1 MTRPEVS
8 RRYWKQSARDGWH
21 LGGAAL
27 SLVRGQPGL
36 RRYLVPAFVILLVIH
51 IVTVAVILHYRH
63 VGTIPQRI
71 VAALVFGY
79 LDAVLTNAVAV
90 GLAGLSDQIIVGGAP
105 RAADGWRLA
114 VRRLPQVAGWGLIVI
129 AVGIP
134 ARLLTSWGVDQ
145 VAVLLFGFGWGVIS
159 FFAIPAIALTGA
171 GPLRAARRSL
181 HLVRGFW
188 AGQIAGTVYVW
199 LRPALFLGVPGALA
213 LVVGVALERNGV
225 DFLGWTLALGG
236 VIVLAMAYLVMV
248 SAKSILS
255 VAIFRYAEDGV
266 APEPFDA
273 ERLQRLMVGPT
284 TIVERVGRRLDNDRM
299 RRFRARFS
307 EERERITERR

>member
-1 MTRPEVS
+1 MTRPTVA
-8 RRYWKQSARDGWH
+8 RRSWRQSAHDGWH

-36 RRYLVPAFVILLVIH
+36 RRYLVPALVVLLVIH
-51 IVTVAVILHYRH
+51 IAAFAVILHYRH
-63 VGTIPQRI
+63 QGTIPQR
-71 VAALVFGY
+71 LVVVVLCGY
-79 LDAVLTNAVAV
+79 LDAVLTNSAAV
-90 GLAGLSDQIIVGGAP
+90 GLAGLSDQIIGGGAP
-105 RAADGWRLA
+105 KAADGWRLA

-145 VAVLLFGFGWGVIS
+145 VAVVLLGFGWGVIS

-181 HLVRGFW
+181 QLVRSFW

-199 LRPALFLGVPGALA
+199 LRPALFLGLPGALVLA
-213 LVVGVALERNGV
+213 VGVALERSGF

-236 VIVLAMAYLVMV
+236 VVVLAIAYLVMV

-266 APEPFDA
+266 APEPFEAD
-273 ERLQRLMVGPT
+273 RLQRLMVGPT
-284 TIVERVGRRLDNDRM
+284 TLVERVGRRLDNDRM
-299 RRFRARFS
+299 RRLRARFS